1 MKAIV
6 TVGVSASGKTSFAES
21 FLQEGDNKASWVNIN
36 RDDIRW
42 ELLGVKDWSKWNWKR
57 EKEVTSIQ
65 RASLAKAASEGKNV
79 IVSDTNLNPKFR
91 NDLLEY
97 LHSLG
102 YATVTQKVFTVSF
115 EEACKRDTARPNGV
129 GYSVIA
135 KQVEQM
141 NKYMEAFNPPEVA
154 KYEHKDGLPTCII
167 VDIDG
172 TLAHMTNRGP
182 FEWDKVGDDEVDTVI
197 RNLCNVYESYEP
209 YESGEQSIR
218 VILMSGRD
226 SVCRDDTVD
235 WLRKNRVSYTSLF
248 MRDSVDSRKD
258 TIVKKE
264 MFDAHII
271 GKYNVEFVVDDRPS
285 VCRQWHDMGLKVLRV
300 GNPYIEY

>member
-1 MKAIV
+1 MQAIL
-6 TVGVSASGKTSFAES
+6 TVGVSASGKSTWAEQFIAS
-21 FLQEGDNKASWVNIN
+21 QENPGQWYNSN
-36 RDDIRW
+36 RDDIRCK
-42 ELLGVKDWSKWNWKR
+42 LLGVKDWSKWNWKR

-65 RASLAKAASEGKNV
+65 RADLAKAASEGKNV
-79 IVSDTNLNPKFR
+79 IISDTNLQPKFR

-102 YATVTQKVFTVSF
+102 YTSVTQKVFTVSF

-135 KQVEQM
+135 KQMEQM
-141 NKYMEAFNPPEVA
+141 NKYMEAFNPPEAV
-154 KYEHKDGLPTCII
+154 KHEHKEGIPTCII
-167 VDIDG
+167 ADIDG
-172 TLAHMTNRGP
+172 TLAHMVNRGP
-182 FEWDKVGDDEVDTVI
+182 FEWDKVGYDEVDTVV
-197 RNLCNVYESYEP
+197 RNLCNTYES
-209 YESGEQSIR
+209 SEQDIR

-248 MRDSVDSRKD
+248 MREREDTRKD
-258 TIVKKE
+258 TVVKKE
-264 MFDAHII
+264 LFDAHIN

-300 GNPYIEY
+300 GNPYIEF

>member
-1 MKAIV
+1 MKKAIV
-6 TVGVSASGKTSFAES
+6 TVGVSASGKTTFAES
-21 FLQEGDNKASWVNIN
+21 FLQDGDNSTSWVNIN

-42 ELLGVKDWSKWNWKR
+42 KLLGVKDWSKWNWKR

-65 RASLAKAASEGKNV
+65 RADLAKAASEGKNV
-79 IVSDTNLNPKFR
+79 IISDTNLQPKFR

-102 YATVTQKVFTVSF
+102 YTSVTQKVFTVSF

-135 KQVEQM
+135 KQMEQM
-141 NKYMEAFNPPEVA
+141 NKYIEAFNPPEAA
-154 KYEHKDGLPTCII
+154 KYEYKEGLPACII

-172 TLAHMTNRGP
+172 TLAHMVNRGP
-182 FEWDKVGDDEVDTVI
+182 FELDKVGCDEVDTTV
-197 RNLCNVYESYEP
+197 RDLCNIYESC
-209 YESGEQSIR
+209 EQDIR

-226 SVCRDDTVD
+226 SVCRNETLD
-235 WLRKNRVSYTSLF
+235 WLHKNYVSYTSLF
-248 MRDSVDSRKD
+248 MREREDTRKD

-264 MFDAHII
+264 LFDTHIK

-300 GNPYIEY
+300 GNPYIEF